1 MSTPQEILYV
11 VTLMTNSA
19 MGELLDEMLPVEE
32 LYPTSYFDKD
42 DDLARMS
49 LYYETAAERD
59 QVHVRLE
66 KALANWSDFID
77 IDEVDIIAQE
87 VLREDWSET
96 WKKFFHTVKVSDRIV
111 IKPSWEEYEIQEA
124 DEVIVEIDPGMSFGT
139 GNHGTTKA
147 CLQFIDQASALQ
159 TGMSFLDAGCG
170 SGILSL
176 AADSLGC
183 SPVEAFDYDPEAVAC
198 TKRHFEAINASDRI
212 DVFQAD
218 LTTLELAKQ
227 YDIIAANILAPVL
240 LGASDKLMNHLK
252 KGKDS
257 RLILAGILTEQYPE
271 IKSHFEGLG
280 LEELRS
286 AQIDEWTSGV
296 FKF

>member
-1 MSTPQEILYV
+1 MTKPQEILYV
-11 VTLMTNSA
+11 VSLLTNSA
-19 MGELLDEMLPVEE
+19 VGEMLDEMLPIEE

-42 DDLARMS
+42 DDIARMS
-49 LYYETAAERD
+49 LYYETEEERD
-59 QVHVRLE
+59 EVQGRIEAALE
-66 KALANWSDFID
+66 NWSSFID
-77 IDEVDIIAQE
+77 TDEVDVIAQE

-111 IKPSWEEYEIQEA
+111 IKPSWEDYEIQEA
-124 DEVIVEIDPGMSFGT
+124 DEVVLEIDPGMSFGT

-147 CLQFIDQASALQ
+147 CLQFIDEASALES
-159 TGMSFLDAGCG
+159 GMSFLDAGCG

-176 AADSLGC
+176 AADRLGC
-183 SPVEAFDYDPEAVAC
+183 SPVEAFDYDPEAVDC
-198 TKRHFEAINASDRI
+198 TKRHFDDIDALDRI

-218 LTTLELAKQ
+218 LTTLDLGKQ

-252 KGKDS
+252 KGENS

-271 IKSHFEGLG
+271 IKTHFELLG
-280 LEELRS
+280 LKELRS

>member
-11 VTLMTNSA
+11 VSLLTNSA
-19 MGELLDEMLPVEE
+19 MGEMLDEMLPMEE

-42 DDLARMS
+42 DDIARMS
-49 LYYETAAERD
+49 LYYETEEERD
-59 QVHVRLE
+59 EVQTRLE
-66 KALANWSDFID
+66 KALDNWSSFID
-77 IDEVDIIAQE
+77 TDEVDIIAQE

-124 DEVIVEIDPGMSFGT
+124 NEVVLEIDPGMSFGT

-147 CLQFIDQASALQ
+147 CLQFIDQASVLES
-159 TGMSFLDAGCG
+159 GMSFLDAGCG

-176 AADSLGC
+176 AADRLAC
-183 SPVEAFDYDPEAVAC
+183 APVEAFDYDPEAVDC
-198 TKRHFEAINASDRI
+198 TRRHFEDINASDRI
-212 DVFQAD
+212 NVFQAN
-218 LTTLELAKQ
+218 LTTLDLGKQ

-240 LGASDKLMNHLK
+240 LGASDKLMKHLN
-252 KGKDS
+252 KGENS

-271 IKSHFEGLG
+271 IKSHFESLG
-280 LEELRS
+280 LTELRS